1 MSEFLDSGPFKAAA
15 VSAGFTTAGICAV
28 EPPAGLDFY
37 KQWIAEGNQ
46 AGMEYLPN
54 SVELRSDPRRLLESA
69 QTVIALTLNY
79 RQPTAEAADFRV
91 AQYARGRDYHK
102 VIRGKMNR
110 LIARWEQE
118 FPGAEFRGCIDSA
131 PIFEREYA
139 HLAGLGWFGKNTCL
153 IDSKRGSFFFIAI
166 ILTSLE
172 VQLDLPALG
181 GCGTCRACIEACPT
195 GAIQFGNGR
204 WFINSNRC
212 VSYLTIEHRGDIAPE
227 LAKGVGDWSFGCDVC
242 QDVCPFNAPGPR
254 QPDRGQVSTEPDF
267 AAREYPSLV
276 QLATMSREDWDERFA
291 GSAIRR
297 AGFEGLIRNVKLNL
311 KNRSEVS

>member
-15 VSAGFTTAGICAV
+15 LAAGFTTAGICAA
-28 EPPAGLDFY
+28 EPAEGLEFY
-37 KQWIAEGNQ
+37 RKWLAEGNH
-46 AGMEYLPN
+46 AGMAYLPN
-54 SVELRSDPRRLLESA
+54 SLDLRSNPRKLLESA
-69 QTVIALTLNY
+69 RSVIALTLNY
-79 RQPTAEAADFRV
+79 RQPEPPSSDFRV

-110 LIARWEQE
+110 LIARWKAD
-118 FPGAEFRGCIDSA
+118 FPEAEFRGCIDSA

-166 ILTSLE
+166 ILTSLPIQQD
-172 VQLDLPALG
+172 VPAKG

-195 GAIQFGNGR
+195 GAIQFGHGR

-212 VSYLTIEHRGDIAPE
+212 VSYLTIEHRGEIDPGLE
-227 LAKGVGDWSFGCDVC
+227 RGVGDWSFGCDVC
-242 QDVCPFNAPGPR
+242 QDVCPFNQAGPR
-254 QPDRGQVSTEPDF
+254 QPERGQATTEPDF
-267 AAREYPSLV
+267 ATRDYPGLLELARMQE
-276 QLATMSREDWDERFA
+276 AEWDSTFA

-297 AGFEGLIRNVKLNL
+297 AGFDGLMRNVELNL
-311 KNRSEVS
+311 KNRSELS